1 VIPPGRPEDEA
12 VRLAE
17 LRALRMLDTPRD
29 ERFDCLTR
37 LAAQVFGTPMA
48 FLTLVDDCLQWFKST
63 VGAEISETSRDVSFC
78 GHTILD
84 EGFLVVRDATKDERF
99 KANPLVLGPP
109 HIRFYAGF
117 PVRSSK
123 GACVGT
129 LCVVDSV
136 PRDPSSSQLDA
147 LRDLARLAEAEL
159 QHQRDAAFG
168 LGPKQLAEAFP
179 FSFVLDAELRFTTW
193 GHSLQKLLR
202 RDLTGV
208 AFDEVFLIRRPSLPA
223 TFESLSAS
231 KKVLFILEGTSGG
244 PLLRGSLTPTPL
256 GRGLMFLGSPW
267 VTSLMALEQHGLTLE
282 DFALHDPATD
292 LIQLLENHSQSIADL
307 RRLNV
312 ALTGAKRTAEEATR
326 ASEAFLAHISHE
338 LRTPMNAVLGMCSL
352 VLDTPLSSEQRDYV
366 DTIRSS
372 GENLLAVANDVLD
385 YSKIESGKLSLEQI
399 PFSPLRVIDECLD
412 LVALSAARKSLEL
425 AGWCDADVP
434 DAVLGDP
441 ARVRQIVLNLVG
453 NAVKFTER
461 GHVVVHVSHDASA
474 NVLSIAVEDTGIGV
488 PPHLQSAI
496 FQPFAQAESST
507 TRRFGG
513 TGLGLTI
520 SRRLT
525 EMMNGTLSLERS
537 VGNGS
542 TFLLRIPAVATGAR
556 STMAL
561 PLGAVGRRVGVHEPS
576 AIHARAL
583 VQRLARLGGVPVEF
597 ASEEAVLAGAASD
610 AEINV
615 WVIGL
620 SGSSEEARQLV
631 RRVRA
636 RSNVPLVVC
645 APAGVRAE
653 GPRVRVVQRP
663 AELTRL
669 ARALAEVTSTR
680 TELEPSISPVPSVRI
695 LLVEDDVVNQKV
707 AKLLLARIGATCDV
721 AANGFEGIEAV
732 STRDYDLVLMDI
744 QMPELDGMEATR
756 RIRALGGRQPRI
768 VALTANTTNAER
780 AAAFSAGVD
789 DFLAKP
795 LDPAELRQ
803 AVLAADPSEP
813 AY

>member
-1 VIPPGRPEDEA
+1 
-12 VRLAE
+12 
-17 LRALRMLDTPRD
+17 
-29 ERFDCLTR
+29 
-37 LAAQVFGTPMA
+37 
-48 FLTLVDDCLQWFKST
+48 
-63 VGAEISETSRDVSFC
+63 
-78 GHTILD
+78 
-84 EGFLVVRDATKDERF
+84 
-99 KANPLVLGPP
+99 
-109 HIRFYAGF
+109 
-117 PVRSSK
+117 
-123 GACVGT
+123 
-129 LCVVDSV
+129 
-136 PRDPSSSQLDA
+136 
-147 LRDLARLAEAEL
+147 
-159 QHQRDAAFG
+159 
-168 LGPKQLAEAFP
+168 
-179 FSFVLDAELRFTTW
+179 
-193 GHSLQKLLR
+193 
-202 RDLTGV
+202 
-208 AFDEVFLIRRPSLPA
+208 
-223 TFESLSAS
+223 
-231 KKVLFILEGTSGG
+231 
-244 PLLRGSLTPTPL
+244 
-256 GRGLMFLGSPW
+256 
-267 VTSLMALEQHGLTLE
+267 
-282 DFALHDPATD
+282 
-292 LIQLLENHSQSIADL
+292 
-307 RRLNV
+307 
-312 ALTGAKRTAEEATR
+312 
-326 ASEAFLAHISHE
+326 
-338 LRTPMNAVLGMCSL
+338 
-352 VLDTPLSSEQRDYV
+352 
-366 DTIRSS
+366 
-372 GENLLAVANDVLD
+372 
-385 YSKIESGKLSLEQI
+385 
-399 PFSPLRVIDECLD
+399 
-412 LVALSAARKSLEL
+412 
-425 AGWCDADVP
+425 
-434 DAVLGDP
+434 
-441 ARVRQIVLNLVG
+441 
-453 NAVKFTER
+453 
-461 GHVVVHVSHDASA
+461 
-474 NVLSIAVEDTGIGV
+474 
-488 PPHLQSAI
+488 
-496 FQPFAQAESST
+496 
-507 TRRFGG
+507 
-513 TGLGLTI
+513 
-520 SRRLT
+520 
-525 EMMNGTLSLERS
+525 
-537 VGNGS
+537 
-542 TFLLRIPAVATGAR
+542 
-556 STMAL
+556 MAL

-583 VQRLARLGGVPVEF
+583 VQRLARLGGVPVDF